1 MEMVDDSKNKCGGAM
16 SGPRA
21 VFCRP
26 NELSRDS
33 RLSSFLIYLEGVTVV
48 FDGFKALNIDLFGI
62 HYNELRVVIGPN
74 GAGKTTMCDVISG
87 KTRVTD
93 GKLFWQGNEISN
105 AHDIARSRLGVGRK
119 FQTPSVFDSL
129 TVFEN
134 LELALPNRQIDFF
147 RNLWEKTTSDEEDK
161 IHQMMGR
168 VHLTHQAD
176 VQASLLSHGQRQCL
190 ETIMLVLAEPDLLLV
205 DEPAAGLSDEETSLM
220 AELLLELRGQHSIIV
235 IEHDMDFVRRLDAG
249 VTVLNEGQIMAE
261 GYMKEIQANPE
272 VIEAYLGR

>member
-1 MEMVDDSKNKCGGAM
+1 M

-48 FDGFKALNIDLFGI
+48 FDGFKALDIDLFGI

-105 AHDIARSRLGVGRK
+105 AHDIAMSRLGVGRK

-134 LELALPNRQIDFF
+134 LELALPNRQTDFF
-147 RNLWEKTTSDEEDK
+147 RNLWGKTTSDEEDK

-190 ETIMLVLAEPDLLLV
+190 EIIMLVLAEPDLLLV